1 MQINKLELKNITYYK
16 QGSEETPCYNAV
28 VYVNGKKL
36 IHVGNDGHGGCD
48 RQDGIGEY
56 NYKHVEEVN
65 KWCIKT
71 FGQGSFTY
79 KSNGK
84 EEVCTYDIDLEH
96 WCHDRLYE
104 FLDKKILKKE
114 LQKKYLCVMQDDY
127 KDERFLVS
135 WKRRGKDFD
144 ESFQKYLVA
153 KEPDLVGKC
162 LNFLPFDKAWKIY
175 EEVTS

>member
-1 MQINKLELKNITYYK
+1 MKLELKNISYYK

-28 VYVNGKKL
+28 VYVNGKKAM
-36 IHVGNDGHGGCD
+36 HVDNDGRGGCD
-48 RQDGIGEY
+48 RQSVEY
-56 NYKHVEEVN
+56 PTFDHSLIKELDEYCV
-65 KWCIKT
+65 KT
-71 FGQGSFTY
+71 FGVRKYDWGQ
-79 KSNGK
+79 
-84 EEVCTYDIDLEH
+84 VDIDLEH

>member
-28 VYVNGKKL
+28 VYVNGKKAM
-36 IHVGNDGHGGCD
+36 HVDNDGRGGCD
-48 RQDGIGEY
+48 RQTVEY
-56 NYKHVEEVN
+56 PTFDHSLIKELDEYCV
-65 KWCIKT
+65 KT
-71 FGQGSFTY
+71 FGVRKYDWGQ
-79 KSNGK
+79 
-84 EEVCTYDIDLEH
+84 VDIDLEH

>member
-1 MQINKLELKNITYYK
+1 MQINKIELKNISYYK

-28 VYVNGKKL
+28 VYVNGKKAM
-36 IHVGNDGHGGCD
+36 HVDNDGRGGCD
-48 RQDGIGEY
+48 RQTVEY
-56 NYKHVEEVN
+56 PTFDHSLIKELDEYCV
-65 KWCIKT
+65 KT
-71 FGQGSFTY
+71 FGVRKYDWGQ
-79 KSNGK
+79 
-84 EEVCTYDIDLEH
+84 VDIDLEH

>member
-16 QGSEETPCYNAV
+16 QGSEETPCYNADIFI
-28 VYVNGKKL
+28 NGKKA
-36 IHVGNDGHGGCD
+36 IHVSNNGCGGCD
-48 RQDGIGEY
+48 KQYPHKNFTFQTIMDLQDY
-56 NYKHVEEVN
+56 LVKKY
-65 KWCIKT
+65 
-71 FGQGSFTY
+71 
-79 KSNGK
+79 K
-84 EEVCTYDIDLEH
+84 EEFEPIDS

>member
-1 MQINKLELKNITYYK
+1 MQINKLELKNINYYK
-16 QGSEETPCYNAV
+16 QGSEETPCYNADIFI
-28 VYVNGKKL
+28 NGKKA
-36 IHVGNDGHGGCD
+36 IHVSNNGCGGCD
-48 RQDGIGEY
+48 NQYPHKNFTFQTIMDLQDY
-56 NYKHVEEVN
+56 LVKKY
-65 KWCIKT
+65 
-71 FGQGSFTY
+71 
-79 KSNGK
+79 K
-84 EEVCTYDIDLEH
+84 EEFEPIDS

>member
-36 IHVGNDGHGGCD
+36 IDVGNDGHGGSD
-48 RQDGIGEY
+48 RQNGCGDY
-56 NYKHVEEVN
+56 SYKDVEKVDS
-65 KWCIKT
+65 WIKDN
-71 FGQGSFTY
+71 FPKGSFE
-79 KSNGK
+79 SGGK
-84 EEVCTYDIDLEH
+84 THYYDYDLES

>member
-28 VYVNGKKL
+28 VYVNGKKAM
-36 IHVGNDGHGGCD
+36 HVDNDGRGACD
-48 RQDGIGEY
+48 RQSVEY
-56 NYKHVEEVN
+56 PTFDHTLINILNEYCV
-65 KWCIKT
+65 KT
-71 FGQGSFTY
+71 FGVRKYDWGQ
-79 KSNGK
+79 
-84 EEVCTYDIDLEH
+84 VDIDLEH

>member
-1 MQINKLELKNITYYK
+1 MQINKLDLKNISYYK

-28 VYVNGKKL
+28 VYVNGKKAM
-36 IHVGNDGHGGCD
+36 HVDNNGRGGCD
-48 RQDGIGEY
+48 RQSVEY
-56 NYKHVEEVN
+56 PTFDHSLIKELDEYCV
-65 KWCIKT
+65 KT
-71 FGQGSFTY
+71 FGVRKYDWGQ
-79 KSNGK
+79 
-84 EEVCTYDIDLEH
+84 VDIDLEH

>member
-28 VYVNGKKL
+28 VYVNGKKAM
-36 IHVGNDGHGGCD
+36 HVGNDGRGGCD
-48 RQDGIGEY
+48 RQLHEY
-56 NYKHVEEVN
+56 PTFDHTLINTLNEYCV
-65 KWCIKT
+65 KT
-71 FGQGSFTY
+71 FGVRKYDWGQ
-79 KSNGK
+79 
-84 EEVCTYDIDLEH
+84 VDIDLEH

-114 LQKKYLCVMQDDY
+114 LQKKYLCVMQDNY
-127 KDERFLVS
+127 KDERFLVA
-135 WKRRGKDFD
+135 WKRRSKDFD

-175 EEVTS
+175 EEITS

>member
-1 MQINKLELKNITYYK
+1 MQINKIELKNISYYK

-28 VYVNGKKL
+28 VYVNGKKAM
-36 IHVGNDGHGGCD
+36 HVDNDGRGGCD
-48 RQDGIGEY
+48 RQTVEY
-56 NYKHVEEVN
+56 PTFDHSLIKELDEYCV
-65 KWCIKT
+65 KT
-71 FGQGSFTY
+71 FGVRKYDWGQ
-79 KSNGK
+79 
-84 EEVCTYDIDLEH
+84 VDIDLEH

-114 LQKKYLCVMQDDY
+114 LQKKYLCVVQDDY